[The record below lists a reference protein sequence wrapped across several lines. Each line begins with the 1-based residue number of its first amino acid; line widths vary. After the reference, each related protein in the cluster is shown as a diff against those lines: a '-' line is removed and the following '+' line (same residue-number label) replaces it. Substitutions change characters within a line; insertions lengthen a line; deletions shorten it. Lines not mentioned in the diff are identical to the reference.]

1 MLAIAIDDEQLMLYA
16 LVKAIKAS
24 EDIEEV
30 VGFTNS
36 DEALDWTEINK
47 PDIAFLDINMRGL
60 NGIGIAEKILAIY
73 PDCKI
78 VFCTGYEEYAV
89 AAFKIHASGYL
100 LKPISAE
107 DVQKEI
113 DVIKGRKTEKGI
125 LKAQCFGHF
134 DVSCDGEK
142 LSFKRTKSKEML
154 AYLIYLNGA
163 EVSAKEISTVIWET
177 GTKENN
183 TNYFHQLLAD
193 LRQALEKVGAGDVLR
208 KNGFFYSV
216 DTSKIS
222 CDYYSYIKT
231 GCPEFNGEFMVQ
243 YRWAD
248 EICGFLLNKND
259 E

>member
-1 MLAIAIDDEQLMLYA
+1 
-16 LVKAIKAS
+16 
-24 EDIEEV
+24 
-30 VGFTNS
+30 
-36 DEALDWTEINK
+36 
-47 PDIAFLDINMRGL
+47 
-60 NGIGIAEKILAIY
+60 
-73 PDCKI
+73 
-78 VFCTGYEEYAV
+78 
-89 AAFKIHASGYL
+89 
-100 LKPISAE
+100 
-107 DVQKEI
+107 
-113 DVIKGRKTEKGI
+113 
-125 LKAQCFGHF
+125 
-134 DVSCDGEK
+134 
-142 LSFKRTKSKEML
+142 ML

-231 GCPEFNGEFMVQ
+231 GRPEFNGEFMVQ

-248 EICGFLLNKND
+248 ENCGLLLNKND
-259 E
+259 

>member
-1 MLAIAIDDEQLMLYA
+1 
-16 LVKAIKAS
+16 
-24 EDIEEV
+24 
-30 VGFTNS
+30 
-36 DEALDWTEINK
+36 
-47 PDIAFLDINMRGL
+47 MRGL
-60 NGIGIAEKILAIY
+60 NGIAVAEKILAIH

-78 VFCTGYEEYAV
+78 VFCTGYKEYALD
-89 AAFKIHASGYL
+89 AFKIHASGYL

-113 DVIKGRKTEKGI
+113 DVIKGRKIGRGI
-125 LKAQCFGHF
+125 LKVQCFGHF

-183 TNYFHQLLAD
+183 RNYFHQLLLD
-193 LRQALEKVGAGDVLR
+193 VRQALERVGAEDVLK
-208 KNGFFYSV
+208 KNGYLYSV

-231 GCPEFNGEFMVQ
+231 GCPEFNGELVVQ

-248 EICGFLLNKND
+248 EICGLLLNKND
-259 E
+259 